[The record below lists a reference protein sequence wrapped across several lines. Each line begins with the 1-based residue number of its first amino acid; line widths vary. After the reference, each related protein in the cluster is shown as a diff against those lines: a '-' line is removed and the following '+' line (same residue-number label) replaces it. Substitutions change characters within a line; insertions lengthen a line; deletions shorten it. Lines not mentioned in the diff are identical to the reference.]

1 MAGGNSLRYTGVNF
15 SHIAL
20 RYNFMLNALHP
31 RTNFL
36 LRIALAFGTGL
47 LIAGLL

>member
-1 MAGGNSLRYTGVNF
+1 VRYIGVRFSYIVIRYKFMFNVFNS
-15 SHIAL
+15 
-20 RYNFMLNALHP
+20 LHP

>member
-1 MAGGNSLRYTGVNF
+1 MRYTGVNITY
-15 SHIAL
+15 IAL
-20 RYNFMLNALHP
+20 RYNFMFNALHP